1 MTRSTLYII
10 HICNQ
15 KENVMYFFEDGKPDS
30 TFCSTERIE
39 NWQRLLQLDPD
50 VPSDARTKSCEALY
64 WRKEQHL

>member
-1 MTRSTLYII
+1 
-10 HICNQ
+10 
-15 KENVMYFFEDGKPDS
+15 MYFFEDGKPDS